1 MKAILAGLALIWAA
15 MLWLGGDALDR
26 AVLAFLYAGDN
37 PALGRAARVVT
48 ELGSFPVVMTLAAI
62 GALLLAWRRET
73 RAALLLLALPLSSGL
88 VVELLKRWI
97 GRLRPHDQE
106 HMLVQVQS
114 YAFPSGHTTNATVV
128 WLGLALLLVRGPRAR
143 LLAIG
148 AAAIMAV
155 AIGLSRNML
164 GVHWPSDV
172 VGGWAFGLFWILLL
186 ARLAR
191 VPLNA
196 SGK

>member
-1 MKAILAGLALIWAA
+1 MKAVLAALALVWAA
-15 MLWLGGDALDR
+15 MLWLGGAELDR
-26 AVLAFLYAGDN
+26 AVLASLYAGDS
-37 PALGRAARVVT
+37 PWGRAAQTVT
-48 ELGSFPVVMTLAAI
+48 QLGSFPVVMALAAI
-62 GALLLAWRRET
+62 GALLLTWRRET
-73 RAALLLLALPLSSGL
+73 RAALLLLALPMSSGL
-88 VVELLKRWI
+88 LVELLKRWI

-106 HMLVQVQS
+106 HLLVEVQS
-114 YAFPSGHTTNATVV
+114 YAFPSGHTANATVV

-143 LLAIG
+143 LFAI
-148 AAAIMAV
+148 AAAALLAV

-172 VGGWAFGLFWILLL
+172 VGGWALGLFWILLL

-191 VPLNA
+191 VPLSA

>member
-1 MKAILAGLALIWAA
+1 M
-15 MLWLGGDALDR
+15 
-26 AVLAFLYAGDN
+26 
-37 PALGRAARVVT
+37 
-48 ELGSFPVVMTLAAI
+48 
-62 GALLLAWRRET
+62 
-73 RAALLLLALPLSSGL
+73 LLLALPLSGGL
-88 VVELLKRWI
+88 FVELLKDWI

-106 HMLVQVQS
+106 HLLVQVQS
-114 YAFPSGHTTNATVV
+114 YAFPSGHTANATVV

-143 LLAIG
+143 ALRHLGGGLLAL
-148 AAAIMAV
+148 

-172 VGGWAFGLFWILLL
+172 IAGWAFGLFWILLL

-191 VPLNA
+191 VPLSP

>member
-1 MKAILAGLALIWAA
+1 MKAILAALALIWAA
-15 MLWLGGDALDR
+15 MLWLGGDAPDR
-26 AVLAFLYAGDN
+26 AVLASLYAGDS
-37 PALGRAARVVT
+37 PAWAQVARAVT
-48 ELGSFPVVMTLAAI
+48 ELGSFPVVMTLAAL
-62 GALLLAWRRET
+62 GALLLAWRREP

-88 VVELLKRWI
+88 AVELLKRWI

-114 YAFPSGHTTNATVV
+114 YAFPSGHTANATVV

-143 LLAIG
+143 LFAIG
-148 AAAIMAV
+148 AAALLAV

-172 VGGWAFGLFWILLL
+172 VGGWALGLFWILLL

-191 VPLNA
+191 VPLSP

>member
-1 MKAILAGLALIWAA
+1 MKAVLAALALIWAA
-15 MLWLGGDALDR
+15 MLLLGGDAVDK

-37 PALGRAARVVT
+37 PALAQAARAVT
-48 ELGSFPVVMTLAAI
+48 ELGSFPFVMALAAI
-62 GALLLAWRRET
+62 GALLLTWRRET
-73 RAALLLLALPLSSGL
+73 RAALLLLALPMSGGL
-88 VVELLKRWI
+88 FVELLKRWI

-106 HMLVQVQS
+106 HLLVQVQS
-114 YAFPSGHTTNATVV
+114 YAFPSGHTTDATMV

-143 LLAIG
+143 LFAIAG
-148 AAAIMAV
+148 AAAMAV

-172 VGGWAFGLFWILLL
+172 IGGWALGLFWILLL

-191 VPLNA
+191 VPL
-196 SGK
+196 SPSEK

>member
-1 MKAILAGLALIWAA
+1 MKAMLAALALVWAA

-26 AVLAFLYAGDN
+26 AVLARLYAGDS
-37 PALGRAARVVT
+37 PGWGRAAQTVT
-48 ELGSFPVVMTLAAI
+48 EFGSFPVVMALAAI
-62 GALLLAWRRET
+62 GALLLIRRKQV

-106 HMLVQVQS
+106 HMLVEVQS
-114 YAFPSGHTTNATVV
+114 FAFPSGHTSNATVV
-128 WLGLALLLVRGPRAR
+128 WLTLALLLVRGPRAR
-143 LLAIG
+143 PIAI
-148 AAAIMAV
+148 AAAAVLAV

-186 ARLAR
+186 ARLSR
-191 VPLNA
+191 VPLSA
-196 SGK
+196 SEK

>member
-1 MKAILAGLALIWAA
+1 MKAILAALALIWAA
-15 MLWLGGDALDR
+15 MLWLGGDAPDR

-37 PALGRAARVVT
+37 PAWGRAARIIT
-48 ELGSFPVVMTLAAI
+48 ELGSFPVVMALAAI
-62 GALLLAWRRET
+62 GALLLARRRET

-114 YAFPSGHTTNATVV
+114 YAFPSGHTANATVV
-128 WLGLALLLVRGPRAR
+128 WLALALLLVRGPRAR
-143 LLAIG
+143 PIAI
-148 AAAIMAV
+148 AAAALLAV

-191 VPLNA
+191 VPLSP

>member
-1 MKAILAGLALIWAA
+1 MKAVLAALALVWAA
-15 MLWLGGDALDR
+15 MLWLGGAELDR
-26 AVLAFLYAGDN
+26 AVLASLYAGDG
-37 PALGRAARVVT
+37 PWGRAAQTVT
-48 ELGSFPVVMTLAAI
+48 QLGSFPVVMALAAI
-62 GALLLAWRRET
+62 GALLLTWRRET
-73 RAALLLLALPLSSGL
+73 RAALLLLALPMSSGL
-88 VVELLKRWI
+88 LVELLKRWI

-106 HMLVQVQS
+106 HLLVEVQS
-114 YAFPSGHTTNATVV
+114 YAFPSGHTANATVV

-143 LLAIG
+143 LFAI
-148 AAAIMAV
+148 AAAALLAV

-172 VGGWAFGLFWILLL
+172 VGGWALGLFWILLL

-191 VPLNA
+191 VPLSA

>member
-1 MKAILAGLALIWAA
+1 MKLVLAVLALIWGA
-15 MLWLGGDALDR
+15 MLWLGGAEGDR
-26 AVLAFLYAGDN
+26 AVLAFLYAGDS
-37 PALGRAARVVT
+37 PWGRGAQTVT
-48 ELGSFPVVMTLAAI
+48 ELGSFPVVMALAAI
-62 GALLLAWRRET
+62 GALLLIRRQQI

-97 GRLRPHDQE
+97 GRLRPYDQE

-114 YAFPSGHTTNATVV
+114 YAFPSGHTSNATVV
-128 WLGLALLLVRGPRAR
+128 WLGLALLLVRGARAR
-143 LLAIG
+143 LVAI
-148 AAAIMAV
+148 AAAAMLAV

-172 VGGWAFGLFWILLL
+172 VGGWAFGLFWIVLL
-186 ARLAR
+186 ARVSR

-196 SGK
+196 SER